1 MCSGGCLVVCCA
13 SAKGRQQGGTDQHT
27 TRSCSTYILLLPLP
41 AVIYVAEAAQTLSR
55 NADYEAPFFKK
66 QAAKFQQQLSD
77 LERRKADAHKSA
89 AAAAAEFEQV
99 GDERA
104 CHTVA
109 WCRTLC
115 RRPFLSVFA
124 DLGCVVTSTVVTSD
138 KHTLAL
144 LLQLYLHASPGCDQ
158 TAHAAAAR
166 RSA

>member
-27 TRSCSTYILLLPLP
+27 TRSCSTHILLLPLP

-99 GDERA
+99 
-104 CHTVA
+104 
-109 WCRTLC
+109 WW
-115 RRPFLSVFA
+115 
-124 DLGCVVTSTVVTSD
+124 VVRMSHCGVVP
-138 KHTLAL
+138 HIV
-144 LLQLYLHASPGCDQ
+144 
-158 TAHAAAAR
+158 HAASSC
-166 RSA
+166 RSGSVW